1 MESAPVNGPLHWP
14 ARADP
19 FALFADYSTGLL
31 SPQHRLEPGDFPR
44 DLNAIVA
51 HDLFGFAKH
60 RLRLDLCELIQRK
73 VAERPGTSLA
83 EIGAAL
89 GEQDRALLP
98 RNATF
103 LVKVGQIRVRP
114 RGSGS

>member
-1 MESAPVNGPLHWP
+1 MESAPAHGPLYWP

-19 FALFADYSTGLL
+19 FALFVDYPTEVL

-44 DLNAIVA
+44 ELAAIVA

-73 VAERPGTSLA
+73 VAERPGANLA
-83 EIGAAL
+83 EIGASL
-89 GEQDRALLP
+89 GELERALLP

-103 LVKVGQIRVRP
+103 LIKVGLLRLRP
-114 RGSGS
+114 RG

>member
-1 MESAPVNGPLHWP
+1 MAVESAPANGPLHWP

-19 FALFADYSTGLL
+19 FALFADYPSEIL
-31 SPQHRLEPGDFPR
+31 SPQHRLEPGDYPR
-44 DLNAIVA
+44 ELGAIVA
-51 HDLFGFAKH
+51 HHLFGFAKH

-103 LVKVGQIRVRP
+103 LIKVGLVRLG
-114 RGSGS
+114 RR

>member
-1 MESAPVNGPLHWP
+1 
-14 ARADP
+14 
-19 FALFADYSTGLL
+19 
-31 SPQHRLEPGDFPR
+31 
-44 DLNAIVA
+44 VA

-89 GEQDRALLP
+89 GEQDRAVLP
-98 RNATF
+98 RNAAF
-103 LVKVGQIRVRP
+103 LVKVGLLRMQP
-114 RGSGS
+114 RAR